1 MESSAEL
8 AATSCIDVRS
18 GLGRGSV
25 QVLGVVALVR
35 GCPGGLVACD
45 SQLAC
50 AAPGTDPE
58 RERLKKGMLC
68 Q

>member
-1 MESSAEL
+1 M
-8 AATSCIDVRS
+8 
-18 GLGRGSV
+18 
-25 QVLGVVALVR
+25 LGVVALTC

-50 AAPGTDPE
+50 AAPGTDPG